1 MFKTYV
7 DVPRR
12 DYIYYTVHDIITL
25 CNNWDL
31 VTTVY
36 TTNHVRLYFRYK
48 WYQYAKV
55 QAFKKAVRNYA
66 QHTTYYD
73 DSAKLRNFLAQRTMS
88 PTEKYKKALEEFAY
102 ANFIQGGIRCRD
114 VEAITDKNGT
124 VIGYKK

>member
-12 DYIYYTVHDIITL
+12 DYIYYMVHNIITL
-25 CNNWDL
+25 HNNWDL

-73 DSAKLRNFLAQRTMS
+73 DSAKLRNFLAQRTTS
-88 PTEKYKKALEEFAY
+88 PAEKYKKALEEFAY
-102 ANFIQGGIRCRD
+102 TNFIQGGIRCRD

>member
-25 CNNWDL
+25 RNNWDL

-36 TTNHVRLYFRYK
+36 TTNHVRLYFCYK

-66 QHTTYYD
+66 QHTMYYD
-73 DSAKLRNFLAQRTMS
+73 ESAKLWNFLAQRTTS
-88 PTEKYKKALEEFAY
+88 PAEKYKKALEEFAY
-102 ANFIQGGIRCRD
+102 TNLIQGGIRCRD